1 MPAKSVGAGE
11 PPAATPVVAVLQV
24 ATANELFL
32 SRVQTFMTFTVVLAR
47 KSLAT
52 NAANKRPFVGV
63 GT

>member
-1 MPAKSVGAGE
+1 MSAESVGAGE

-24 ATANELFL
+24 TTADELFL
-32 SRVQTFMTFTVVLAR
+32 SRVQAFVTLTVVLAR

-52 NAANKRPFVGV
+52 NAADKRPFVGV